1 MADCQSF
8 KVNCLVLCVAVYSVN
23 DPKSDLMA
31 KVFRIFATEVNNVQ
45 RSDLP
50 WQVEYISANVSTL
63 TRLFPSIS
71 IF

>member
-50 WQVEYISANVSTL
+50 WQVE
-63 TRLFPSIS
+63 
-71 IF
+71 